1 MEKTNDKKVLLSLR
15 NVEVKFNVR
24 GRILTAIRNVSLDVY
39 ENESLA
45 IVGESGSGKSVLTK
59 TFAGMLENNGFISN
73 GTIILSDDEISETDV
88 VVTPSKRRK
97 LSMYQKMLNR
107 YSVLERGAKEK
118 NEIIEK
124 KNAIK
129 AACTVN
135 EEEAA
140 EYSVKIKKLTD
151 TIVDRNN
158 YMQTLDSKNPEDAAE
173 IAKLKALIESLTAER
188 KTVQDAEANLEKK
201 HKAEYMSDSARV
213 AADKEEIKRLEA
225 LRKTKINT
233 PDNPENPY
241 GLKSE
246 VIERNTKIA
255 NEILLSIARYPLKQR
270 IKFIFKLRKAFRS
283 AMELGMD
290 LNNPEV
296 LNNLFNVA
304 TFRVEYRSYDE
315 ETSTLHGYAIVD
327 CSKIKYTEDWQKIR
341 GRRIATVFQD
351 PMTSLNPVITIG
363 KQIMTVILKHQKCSN
378 EEAKKRTLDIMAKV
392 GIPDPEKRFDDYPFE
407 YSGGMR
413 QRIVIAIALSCQ
425 PKILICDEPTTALD
439 VTIQAQ
445 IIRLIKDLQHDLGF
459 TTVYITHDLGVV
471 ANVAER
477 VAVLYAG
484 QIVEIGTVDEIFY
497 DPRHPYTWA
506 LLSSLPQLSEKGTDL
521 FSIPGTP
528 PSLYNKI
535 KGDAFAPRN
544 MYAMAIDLEKEPPMF
559 QVSETHFAKTWLLDP
574 RAPKVEIPSNI
585 RNLHE
590 KMLKSNV
597 EFDA

>member
-1 MEKTNDKKVLLSLR
+1 MENNTRKVLLSLK

-24 GRILTAIRNVSLDVY
+24 GRILTAIRNVSLDIY

-59 TFAGMLENNGFISN
+59 TFAGMLETNGFISN
-73 GTIILSDDEISETDV
+73 GSIILADDEISETHV
-88 VVTPSKRRK
+88 KLTPYNKRLLGYCENMLNK
-97 LSMYQKMLNR
+97 LSVR
-107 YSVLERGAKEK
+107 ERGAAEYKRYLEK
-118 NEIIEK
+118 QRE
-124 KNAIK
+124 IK
-129 AACTVN
+129 ASQALSQD
-135 EEEAA
+135 EEADYTA
-140 EYSVKIKKLTD
+140 RIKGLAD
-151 TIVDRNN
+151 DIVDKNN
-158 YMQTLDSKNPEDAAE
+158 YLQTLDPKSREDAAE
-173 IAKLKALIESLTAER
+173 IEKGKAAIKTLTAQREALIKERNDIVATRKKQYAEAAEKRKADQEELASLKAQR
-188 KTVQDAEANLEKK
+188 
-201 HKAEYMSDSARV
+201 
-213 AADKEEIKRLEA
+213 AA
-225 LRKTKINT
+225 KIAAPEQQNT
-233 PDNPENPY
+233 PF
-241 GLKSE
+241 GLSDE
-246 VIERNTKIA
+246 TLERNKRIA
-255 NEILLSIARYPLKQR
+255 YEILLSIGRYPVRSQIGFL
-270 IKFIFKLRKAFRS
+270 IKLRKAFRI
-283 AMELGMD
+283 AMETGEN
-290 LNNPEV
+290 LNDPTV
-296 LNNLFNVA
+296 LNRIFEAAV
-304 TFRVEYRSYDE
+304 FRVEFRSFDE
-315 ETSTLHGYAIVD
+315 EKQTLDGYAIID
-327 CSKIKYTEDWQKIR
+327 CAKVKYTNDWQLIR

-351 PMTSLNPVITIG
+351 PMTSLNPVIPIG

-378 EEAKKRTLDIMAKV
+378 EEAKRRTLEIMEKV
-392 GIPDPEKRFDDYPFE
+392 GIPEPESRFNDYPFE

-445 IIRLIKDLQHDLGF
+445 IIKLIKDLQHDLGF

-484 QIVEIGTVDEIFY
+484 QIVELGTVEEIFY

-506 LLSSLPQLSEKGTDL
+506 LLSSLPQLCERGSDL

-544 MYAMAIDLEKEPPMF
+544 RYAMQIDLEEEPPMF
-559 QVSETHFAKTWLLDP
+559 RVSDTHYAKTWLLDP

-585 RNLHE
+585 QNLHE
-590 KMLKSNV
+590 KMLKTHV